1 MPFVYYRKGQKPEQV
16 KTFSDN
22 HGAEMTTE
30 GILEG
35 VKIINTRPE
44 MKELDELMKQSG
56 AYFPRE
62 AKEVKSHE
70 R

>member
-1 MPFVYYRKGQKPEQV
+1 MPFIYYRKGQKPEQV

-35 VKIINTRPE
+35 AEIINARKE
-44 MKELDELMKQSG
+44 IKELNELLKQSG
-56 AYFPRE
+56 AYFQR
-62 AKEVKSHE
+62 EVKE
-70 R
+70 AGKP

>member
-1 MPFVYYRKGQKPEQV
+1 MPFIYYRKGQKPEQV

-22 HGAEMTTE
+22 HEAEMTTE

-35 VKIINTRPE
+35 LQIIKARSE
-44 MKELDELMKQSG
+44 MKDLDELMKQSG

-62 AKEVKSHE
+62 VKELIKP
-70 R
+70 

>member
-1 MPFVYYRKGQKPEQV
+1 MPFIYYRKGQKPEQV

-22 HGAEMTTE
+22 HEAEMTTE

-35 VKIINTRPE
+35 LQIIKARE
-44 MKELDELMKQSG
+44 EIKDFDELMKRSG

-62 AKEVKSHE
+62 VKEVTKS
-70 R
+70 